1 MSSFSESFIPSGK
14 RSGTAVL
21 GEGHDIV
28 TGETCVPATLNIN
41 NLGKTPELHL
51 TFLLSSVDETV
62 PNLSLHKHLRK
73 SRCSASYVLIGFS
86 YSALHPPS
94 SFLGSMGF
102 KL

>member
-1 MSSFSESFIPSGK
+1 
-14 RSGTAVL
+14 
-21 GEGHDIV
+21 
-28 TGETCVPATLNIN
+28 
-41 NLGKTPELHL
+41 
-51 TFLLSSVDETV
+51 LLSSVDETV

-102 KL
+102 KLWASRLLVKCSTTWSTPPAPFALVIFQVEWCTFFWAHFR

>member
-1 MSSFSESFIPSGK
+1 
-14 RSGTAVL
+14 
-21 GEGHDIV
+21 
-28 TGETCVPATLNIN
+28 
-41 NLGKTPELHL
+41 
-51 TFLLSSVDETV
+51 LLSSVDETV